1 MREITYKNVW
11 EKVRT
16 IAVFTVMVEVAVMA
30 TVVVSVLMVMVA
42 AMVMVTVL

>member
-1 MREITYKNVW
+1 MYKNVW

-16 IAVFTVMVEVAVMA
+16 IEVFTVMVEVGVMA
-30 TVVVSVLMVMVA
+30 TVVVIMLTVMVA